1 MPRFFFLRTER
12 GEWGGIVIATFRAS
26 ACLQRC
32 PMNARVVVNL
42 PESIKPLQPYFV
54 INSAA
59 SYLKKS
65 MIGSPIAHFYSF
77 RVSDASGMAL
87 AVPDGSV
94 DILFNCDSDNPTA
107 RVCGS
112 TLAAY
117 EIELQHG
124 QRYFGVRFMPGVMPD
139 FLDLTAGELFGH
151 EIEFNNAVP
160 GMRHI
165 FKQIAVSEDFNQQI
179 HLFLQTFVSRL
190 SRPST
195 RLLLQLV
202 DIILHHHG
210 AIRVEQLEKQT
221 LYCARYIQRIFR
233 DNCGMSPKMFCCMAR
248 FQYALFLLNQG
259 RAVNL
264 ATLAY
269 ELGYADQSHFLREFK
284 QFAKMPPRAYLA
296 HILAINYQQRIQQ
309 L

>member
-1 MPRFFFLRTER
+1 
-12 GEWGGIVIATFRAS
+12 
-26 ACLQRC
+26 
-32 PMNARVVVNL
+32 MNARVVVNQ

-54 INSAA
+54 INAA
-59 SYLKKS
+59 ANYLKKS
-65 MIGSPIAHFYSF
+65 MTGSPIAHFYSF
-77 RVSDASGMAL
+77 QVSDAPGMTL

-112 TLAAY
+112 TLAAN

-139 FLDLTAGELFGH
+139 FLDLAAGELFGH
-151 EIEFNNAVP
+151 EIEFNDAVP
-160 GMRHI
+160 GTRYI
-165 FKQIAVSEDFNQQI
+165 FEQIAMSEDFNQQI
-179 HLFLQTFVSRL
+179 RLFLHAFELRL
-190 SRPST
+190 SRPSAS
-195 RLLLQLV
+195 LLLQLV
-202 DIILHHHG
+202 EIILHHHG

-233 DNCGMSPKMFCCMAR
+233 DNCGMSPKIFCCMVR
-248 FQYALFLLNQG
+248 FQYALFQFNQG

-264 ATLAY
+264 AVMAH

-284 QFAKMPPRAYLA
+284 QFAKMSPRAYLA
-296 HILAINYQQRIQQ
+296 HIQAINYQQRIQQ

>member
-1 MPRFFFLRTER
+1 
-12 GEWGGIVIATFRAS
+12 
-26 ACLQRC
+26 
-32 PMNARVVVNL
+32 MNARVVVNK

-54 INSAA
+54 INAAA

-65 MIGSPIAHFYSF
+65 MTGLPIAHFYSF
-77 RVSDASGMAL
+77 QVSDSPGMAL

-112 TLAAY
+112 TLAAN

-139 FLDLTAGELFGH
+139 FLDLAAGELFGH

-160 GMRHI
+160 GTRHI
-165 FKQIAVSEDFNQQI
+165 FEQIAISEDFNQQI
-179 HLFLQTFVSRL
+179 RLFLLAFESRL
-190 SRPST
+190 SRPSAS
-195 RLLLQLV
+195 LLLQLV
-202 DIILHHHG
+202 EIILHHHG
-210 AIRVEQLEKQT
+210 AIRIEQLETQT

-233 DNCGMSPKMFCCMAR
+233 DNCGMSPKMFCCMVR
-248 FQYALFLLNQG
+248 FQYALFQLNQG
-259 RAVNL
+259 RDVNL
-264 ATLAY
+264 AAMAH

-284 QFAKMPPRAYLA
+284 QFAKMSPRAYLA
-296 HILAINYQQRIQQ
+296 RIQAINYQQRIQR

>member
-1 MPRFFFLRTER
+1 
-12 GEWGGIVIATFRAS
+12 
-26 ACLQRC
+26 
-32 PMNARVVVNL
+32 MNARVVVNK
-42 PESIKPLQPYFV
+42 PDSIKPLQPYFV
-54 INSAA
+54 INAAA

-65 MIGSPIAHFYSF
+65 LTGSPIAHFYSF
-77 RVSDASGMAL
+77 QVSDAPGMAL

-112 TLAAY
+112 TLAAN

-139 FLDLTAGELFGH
+139 FLDLAAGELFGN
-151 EIEFNNAVP
+151 EIEFNDAVP
-160 GMRHI
+160 GTRHI
-165 FKQIAVSEDFNQQI
+165 FEQIAMSADFNQQI
-179 HLFLQTFVSRL
+179 RLFLHAFESRL
-190 SRPST
+190 SRPSAS
-195 RLLLQLV
+195 LLLQLV
-202 DIILHHHG
+202 EIILHHHG

-233 DNCGMSPKMFCCMAR
+233 DNCGMSPKMFCCMVR
-248 FQYALFLLNQG
+248 FQYALFQLNQG

-264 ATLAY
+264 AAMAH

-284 QFAKMPPRAYLA
+284 QFAKMSPRAYLA
-296 HILAINYQQRIQQ
+296 HIQAINYQQRIQQ

>member
-1 MPRFFFLRTER
+1 
-12 GEWGGIVIATFRAS
+12 
-26 ACLQRC
+26 
-32 PMNARVVVNL
+32 MNARVVVNL

-165 FKQIAVSEDFNQQI
+165 FEQIAVSEDFNQQI

-269 ELGYADQSHFLREFK
+269 ELGYADQSHFLWEFK